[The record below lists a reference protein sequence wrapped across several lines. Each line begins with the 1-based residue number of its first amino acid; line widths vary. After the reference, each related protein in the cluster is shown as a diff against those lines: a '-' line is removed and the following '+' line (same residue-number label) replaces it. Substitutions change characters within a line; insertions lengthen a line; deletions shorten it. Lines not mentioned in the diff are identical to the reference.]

1 MTRAA
6 CLAITILLVL
16 GCSAAWAQQTVTLG
30 FISSDG
36 SSQYCDYE
44 TLQIAPPLATGI
56 HVLTSCGL
64 PADGTLIGLR
74 GSILP
79 SAKLPVTGGQT
90 YLLADSTADAE
101 SGTFS
106 GVQIMWVTATT
117 PANPRK
123 PKFGWEYIYNT
134 YESFSQYLGDWG
146 YLTATVPAE
155 RPITDEAGTSS
166 MVSSVHRLVQNHDIT
181 KK

>member
-6 CLAITILLVL
+6 CFAITILLVL
-16 GCSAAWAQQTVTLG
+16 GCSAALAQLPVTLG

-44 TLQIAPPLATGI
+44 TLEIAPPFATGI

-90 YLLADSTADAE
+90 YLLADSTADALD
-101 SGTFS
+101 GTFT
-106 GVQIMWVTATT
+106 GVQFMLVTATT
-117 PANPRK
+117 PVNPRK
-123 PKFGWEYIYNT
+123 PKFGWEFVYNT

-146 YLTATVPAE
+146 YLTANVPGE
-155 RPITDEAGTSS
+155 RPINNESGTSS
-166 MVSSVHRLVQNHDIT
+166 MVSSVHRLVQNHVIT
-181 KK
+181 NK